1 LLLFFFCIG
10 GDGNP
15 WNALPG
21 ETDEIAFLNNV
32 DLLRLESKI
41 SLLSGAEYTPDDDD
55 KRPYIKFL
63 EDPSTTIKEGGR
75 HDAVKILGCSYFYR
89 YKDGWKDFTN
99 DQRHDKLQ
107 EWNQQ
112 RCIPPLPNKEFDEIW
127 K

>member
-1 LLLFFFCIG
+1 MLLFFFCIG

-75 HDAVKILGCSYFYR
+75 HDAVKILGRSQYYR
-89 YKDGWKDFTN
+89 FKDLTD
-99 DQRHDKLQ
+99 DQRHD
-107 EWNQQ
+107 
-112 RCIPPLPNKEFDEIW
+112 
-127 K
+127 